1 MDCGPRSVLPGDQRS
16 GHLRSRRCAS
26 SVGQRRH
33 FRSGRRGD
41 GRETGSS
48 VPRSRLV
55 MNASEL
61 QEVRSTPLFAVLND
75 AQLGCLDGGQV
86 IEAPV
91 GTVLATEGE
100 RTGLFHVILQGEVR
114 ATRTYDRQ
122 SILLG
127 VNKPGNYLGE
137 TMLLLDIP
145 WLAMCRVSKP
155 ARLFRLNEE
164 SFWRMLTSCQTVTRE
179 IFRSASNRMRNFE
192 GYSQQREKLVSLGT
206 MAAGLA
212 HELNNPAAAARRA
225 AAHLQQTTDKV
236 QCFLCNLSHALEAE
250 HWQHLLAA
258 SQEASGRK
266 APDIDHLA
274 RSDRAE
280 TIANWLNAHG
290 VAAAWDLAPT
300 FVNAGLDLP
309 WLENLAARIPPASH
323 PDALGWLEARLNLKA
338 LIKEV
343 EQSTGRIAELVKAVK
358 SYSYMDQSPMQEVDI
373 HEGIESTLTMLGHKL
388 KNVTLVRAF
397 DRSVPRIIAYGS
409 ELNQVWTNLIDN
421 AIDAVKAT
429 GKICIGTCLEDDQ
442 LVVEIVDDGPG
453 IPREVQSKMFEPFF
467 TTKPVGIGTG
477 LGLIISNRI
486 VGDRHG
492 G

>member
-1 MDCGPRSVLPGDQRS
+1 
-16 GHLRSRRCAS
+16 
-26 SVGQRRH
+26 
-33 FRSGRRGD
+33 
-41 GRETGSS
+41 
-48 VPRSRLV
+48 
-55 MNASEL
+55 MNPTEL
-61 QEVRSTPLFAVLND
+61 QQVRSSPLFANLTD
-75 AQLGCLDGGQV
+75 AQLGCLDGGDV

-91 GTVLATEGE
+91 GTMLASEGE
-100 RTGLFHVILQGEVR
+100 RTGFFHVILEGEVR

-145 WLAMCRVSKP
+145 WVATCRVSKP
-155 ARLFRLNEE
+155 ARLFRLTEA
-164 SFWRMLTSCQTVTRE
+164 SFWRMLTSCQTLTRE
-179 IFRSASNRMRNFE
+179 IFRSAASRMRNLE

-225 AAHLQQTTDKV
+225 AAHLQETTDKV
-236 QCFLCNLSHALEAE
+236 QSFLCQLSKTLDPE
-250 HWQHLLAA
+250 HWQYLLNAA
-258 SQEASGRK
+258 QEASERK
-266 APDIDHLA
+266 APELDHLA

-280 TIANWLNAHG
+280 FVAHWLDAHG
-290 VAAAWDLAPT
+290 VAGAWDIAPT
-300 FVNAGLDLP
+300 FVNAGLDSA
-309 WLENLAARIPPASH
+309 WLAELTDKLPPASH
-323 PDALGWLEARLNLKA
+323 ANALCWLEARLNLKS
-338 LIKEV
+338 LV
-343 EQSTGRIAELVKAVK
+343 SQVDQSTTRIAELVKAVK

-397 DRSVPRIIAYGS
+397 DRSVPRIMAYGS

-421 AIDAVKAT
+421 AIAAVNGT
-429 GKICIGTCLEDDQ
+429 GKICIGTCLEDNQ

-453 IPREVQSKMFEPFF
+453 IPPEVQSRMFEPFF
-467 TTKPVGIGTG
+467 TTKSVGTGTG

-492 G
+492 GEIEFESRPGETRFKVRLPVNRQQSSSS

>member
-1 MDCGPRSVLPGDQRS
+1 
-16 GHLRSRRCAS
+16 
-26 SVGQRRH
+26 
-33 FRSGRRGD
+33 
-41 GRETGSS
+41 
-48 VPRSRLV
+48 

-61 QEVRSTPLFAVLND
+61 QEVRSTPLFAVLSD

-145 WLAMCRVSKP
+145 WVATCRVSKP

-236 QCFLCNLSHALEAE
+236 QSFLCQLSKALESE
-250 HWQHLLAA
+250 HWQYLLNAA
-258 SQEASGRK
+258 QEASERK
-266 APDIDHLA
+266 APELDHLA
-274 RSDRAE
+274 RSDHAE
-280 TIANWLNAHG
+280 AVAGWLDSHG
-290 VAAAWDLAPT
+290 VAGAWDLAPT
-300 FVNAGLDLP
+300 LVNAGLDSA
-309 WLENLAARIPPASH
+309 WLAELTDKLPPASH
-323 PDALGWLEARLNLKA
+323 ADALCWLEARLNLKS
-338 LIKEV
+338 LVSQV
-343 EQSTGRIAELVKAVK
+343 EQSTARIAELVKAVK

-397 DRSVPRIIAYGS
+397 DRSVPRIMAYGS

-421 AIDAVKAT
+421 AIDAVNGA
-429 GKICIGTCLEDDQ
+429 GKICVGTSLEDDQ
-442 LVVEIVDDGPG
+442 LVVEIVDDGAG
-453 IPREVQSKMFEPFF
+453 IPSEVQAHMFEPFF
-467 TTKPVGIGTG
+467 TTKSVGTGTG

-486 VGDRHG
+486 IGDRHG
-492 G
+492 GEIEFETRPGETRFKVRLPVNRKQ